1 MSANLSEQLGRLP
14 DLLGNH
20 LLLTLTSLVIGCAI
34 SVPLAVLSL
43 RVLWLRGSVLAV
55 ASVVQTVPSLA
66 ILALM
71 VAAFGMFGRLPAIV
85 ALSAYSVLPILRN
98 TVTGILSVDANV
110 VEAARGMGMTKRQI
124 LLRVQLPLA
133 APVII
138 AGVRTAAVWVVGI
151 ATLSTPVGARSLG
164 NYIFSGLQ
172 TLNFTAVL
180 VGVFAA
186 AGLALLLDGLIRLG
200 EVAAARR
207 SRVMG
212 VAALAGTAVVFVGGM
227 LALLVDLR
235 VGTRDPGEERVE
247 VRGERF
253 EGTVVI
259 GAKTFTEQFILA
271 RVIAERLVEAGYRV
285 EINEG
290 LGSIVAFEA
299 LRRGQVD
306 VYVDYS
312 GTIWVNN
319 MGRED
324 QVDPTTMLFEM
335 TAWLAGRGILCLGPL
350 GFENAY
356 ALAMRRE
363 VAEALDIEKTMDLA
377 AHSAGMSIG
386 SDYEFFDR
394 PEWRA
399 FRRAYGLEF
408 REEVAFDS
416 TLMYPAVSEGKV
428 DVITAFTT
436 DGRIDVFDLALIR
449 DEKRVFPSYD
459 AVVLLSAEAARDGS
473 LVDALRGLVGSIDD
487 GTMRR
492 ANARVDV
499 EGRTAGESAR
509 WLGGRIGSDE

>member
-1 MSANLSEQLGRLP
+1 MNPNLSEQLNRLP

-20 LLLTLTSLVIGCAI
+20 LLLVLTSLLIGAAI

-43 RVLWLRGSVLAV
+43 RVRWLRGPVLAV
-55 ASVVQTVPSLA
+55 ASVVQTIPSLA

-71 VAAFGMFGRLPAIV
+71 VAAFGMFGRVPAIV

-98 TVTGILSVDANV
+98 TVTGILGVDANV
-110 VEAARGMGMTKRQI
+110 VEAARGIGMTGRQV
-124 LLRVQLPLA
+124 LWRVQLPLA

-200 EVAAARR
+200 EVAVARR
-207 SRVMG
+207 SRGMG
-212 VAALAGTAVVFVGGM
+212 MAAIAGALVIVVGGM
-227 LALLVDLR
+227 LPLFVELQRSRGVVAALEGD
-235 VGTRDPGEERVE
+235 
-247 VRGERF
+247 RGERF
-253 EGTVVI
+253 QGRVVI

-271 RVIAERLVEAGYRV
+271 RVIAQTLEEAGYRV

-290 LGSIVAFEA
+290 LGSIVVFEA
-299 LRRGQVD
+299 LLQGRID
-306 VYVDYS
+306 AYVDYS

-324 QVDPTTMLFEM
+324 VPDPTTMLFEM
-335 TAWLAGRGILCLGPL
+335 TAWLAGRGVLCLGPL

-356 ALAMRRE
+356 ALAMRRD
-363 VAEALDIEKTMDLA
+363 VAERLGVEQTGDLE
-377 AHSAGMSIG
+377 AHASGLRIG
-386 SDYEFFDR
+386 SDYEFFER

-399 FRRAYGLEF
+399 FRRGYGLEF
-408 REEVAFDS
+408 AEEVAFDS
-416 TLMYPAVSEGKV
+416 TLMYPAVSEGRV

-436 DGRIDVFDLALIR
+436 DGRIDAFDLSLIR
-449 DEKRVFPSYD
+449 DEARVFPAYD
-459 AVVLLSAEAARDGS
+459 AVLLLGETAAMDGT

-487 GTMRR
+487 AMMRR
-492 ANARVDV
+492 ANARVDM
-499 EGRTAGESAR
+499 EGETLDGAAGRLREELR
-509 WLGGRIGSDE
+509 EGG

>member
-1 MSANLSEQLGRLP
+1 MNPNLSEQLSRLP

-20 LLLTLTSLVIGCAI
+20 LLLVLTSLVIGAAI

-43 RVLWLRGSVLAV
+43 RLRWLRGPVLAV
-55 ASVVQTVPSLA
+55 ASVVQTIPSLA

-71 VAAFGMFGRLPAIV
+71 VAAFGMFGRVPAIV

-98 TVTGILSVDANV
+98 TVTGILGVDANV
-110 VEAARGMGMTKRQI
+110 VEAARGIGMTGRQV
-124 LLRVQLPLA
+124 LWRVQLPLA

-186 AGLALLLDGLIRLG
+186 AGLALLLDALIRLG

-207 SRVMG
+207 SRWMG
-212 VAALAGTAVVFVGGM
+212 MGAVAGALVVVVGGM
-227 LALLVDLR
+227 LPLFVDLQR
-235 VGTRDPGEERVE
+235 SRGVVAALEGD
-247 VRGERF
+247 RGERF
-253 EGTVVI
+253 QGRVVI

-271 RVIAERLVEAGYRV
+271 RVIAETLEEAGYRV

-290 LGSIVAFEA
+290 LGSIVVFEA
-299 LRRGQVD
+299 LVQGRID
-306 VYVDYS
+306 AYVDYS

-324 QVDPTTMLFEM
+324 VPDPTTMLFEM
-335 TAWLAGRGILCLGPL
+335 TAWLAGRGVLCLGPL

-356 ALAMRRE
+356 ALAMRRD
-363 VAEALDIEKTMDLA
+363 VAERLGVEETRDLE
-377 AHSAGMSIG
+377 AHAEGLRIG
-386 SDYEFFDR
+386 SDYEFFER

-399 FRRAYGLEF
+399 FRGAYGLEF
-408 REEVAFDS
+408 GEEVAFDS
-416 TLMYPAVSEGKV
+416 TLMYPAVSEGRV

-436 DGRIDVFDLALIR
+436 DGRIDAFDLRLIR
-449 DEKRVFPSYD
+449 DEARVFPAYD
-459 AVVLLSAEAARDGS
+459 AVLLLGETAAMDGA
-473 LVDALRGLVGSIDD
+473 LVDALRGLVGSLDD
-487 GTMRR
+487 VTMRR
-492 ANARVDV
+492 ANARVDM
-499 EGRTAGESAR
+499 EGETLDTAAGRLREELR
-509 WLGGRIGSDE
+509 GGG